1 MRDFKLPAVFFGI
14 LIIVVLQSHMTAQK
28 TAQPAPS
35 ATPSTNP
42 DSQLG
47 LNGPVRA
54 EDVYKSIET
63 FKGKPA
69 TTVLLAMNA
78 IRGNLGVSCTYC
90 HTQYEW
96 DKNDKPAK
104 EKTRKMF
111 DMLGYIEGTYFD
123 HKNKVTCWACHRGH
137 PDQPKPT
144 EKPLQDAAEI
154 IRLDPVDANKPAEEM
169 FKNIQTLKGVPAGR
183 FPLIMNFFSQSLGV
197 KCSHCH
203 VQDQWAKDDVE
214 AKKTARKMLGMVTD
228 VIHKYYGKGG
238 PIGCYGCHEGKV
250 KPENGL
256 EKSTQ
261 QSAISTQP

>member
-1 MRDFKLPAVFFGI
+1 MKTFWLAMLLFAATRIPSRG
-14 LIIVVLQSHMTAQK
+14 QGQAQN
-28 TAQPAPS
+28 AAPS
-35 ATPSTNP
+35 ASPTSAQP
-42 DSQLG
+42 DSLG

-54 EDVYKSIET
+54 EDVYKNIET

-96 DKNDKPAK
+96 EKNDKPAK

-111 DMLGYIEGTYFD
+111 QMLGYIDGTFFD
-123 HKNKVTCWACHRGH
+123 HKNKVTCWTCHRGH

-154 IRLDPVDANKPAEEM
+154 IRIDPADATKPAEEM
-169 FKNIQTLKGVPAGR
+169 FKNIQSLKGVPAGR

-203 VQDQWAKDDVE
+203 VQDQWAKDDVP
-214 AKKTARKMLGMVTD
+214 AKQTARKMLSMVTD
-228 VIHKYYGKGG
+228 VIHKYYGTGG
-238 PIGCYGCHEGKV
+238 PIGCFGCHQGRV

-256 EKSTQ
+256 EQSGQ
-261 QSAISTQP
+261 QPAR

>member
-1 MRDFKLPAVFFGI
+1 MKGFWLIAIVLPGVAI
-14 LIIVVLQSHMTAQK
+14 AASQSQ
-28 TAQPAPS
+28 AQPQSTPQPAAT
-35 ATPSTNP
+35 ATPSPQP
-42 DSQLG
+42 DSQPG
-47 LNGPVRA
+47 LTGPVRA

-78 IRGNLGVSCTYC
+78 IRANLGVSCTYC

-96 DKNDKPAK
+96 EKNDKPAK

-111 DMLGYIEGTYFD
+111 QMMGYIEGTYFD
-123 HKNKVTCWACHRGH
+123 HKNKVTCWTCHRGH

-144 EKPLQDAAEI
+144 EKPLQNAEEI
-154 IRLDPVDANKPAEEM
+154 IRIDPADANKLAEEM
-169 FKNIQTLKGVPAGR
+169 FRNIQKLRGVPAGR
-183 FPLIMNFFSQSLGV
+183 LPMIMNFFSQSLGV

-203 VQDQWAKDDVE
+203 VQDQWAKDDVP
-214 AKKTARKMLGMVTD
+214 AKETARKMLSMVTD

-238 PIGCYGCHEGKV
+238 PISCSGCHQGKV

-256 EKSTQ
+256 EAASQKTQ
-261 QSAISTQP
+261 